1 MNRGAAILPAAL
13 AAIAVSAALAAAI
26 VELTRVE
33 VVLARHRQAATNA
46 LLAADACVAR
56 VVAGVAP
63 AWNLDALLA
72 GPDGI
77 RGTPDDGILAPRA
90 GCTAT
95 ADVPPGPTAPPRARV
110 RLTAVAGRG
119 RRSLEAVVGLAP
131 VPGAAT
137 LLWLGRSP
145 VDASVAGTISL
156 DGADASDPTLDAASL
171 GAPESPS
178 ALDGWLTSEAGHIAT
193 SARTHAAIGVPAPP
207 VAALGARVQAGSPA
221 GAEAL
226 VPGTPMPTLTRVAG
240 GLVVAAALHGAGFLF
255 VDGALDIAGALD
267 FTGVIVVSGDVRIRP
282 GGTLTVAGTLWT
294 GAGALAVDGAL
305 AVRQDADALARAD
318 GLLPLPRFVVLLGQ
332 RDLG

>member
-13 AAIAVSAALAAAI
+13 TAIAVSASLAAAI

-33 VVLARHRQAATNA
+33 VVLARHRRTATNA
-46 LLAADACVAR
+46 LLAADGCLAG
-56 VVAGVAP
+56 VVAGIPP
-63 AWNLDALLA
+63 AWDLDALLA

-77 RGTPDDGILAPRA
+77 RGTGDDGVLAPRA
-90 GCTAT
+90 GCTGS
-95 ADVPPGPTAPPRARV
+95 ADVPPGPAAPPRARV

-119 RRSLEAVVGLAP
+119 RRSLEAIVGRAR
-131 VPGAAT
+131 VPGAGT

-145 VDASVAGTISL
+145 LEASITGTIFL
-156 DGADASDPTLDAASL
+156 DGADPGDPTLDAASL

-178 ALDGWLTSEAGHIAT
+178 ALDGWLTSEAGHIAMT
-193 SARTHAAIGVPAPP
+193 ARTHAAIGVASPP
-207 VAALGARVQAGSPA
+207 VAALGPRVQAGSPA

-226 VPGTPMPTLTRVAG
+226 VPGTPVPTLTRVAG
-240 GLVVAAALHGAGFLF
+240 DLVVAATLHGAGLLF

-282 GGTLTVAGTLWT
+282 GGSLTVAGTLWT
-294 GAGALAVDGAL
+294 GAGAFVVDGAL
-305 AVRQDADALARAD
+305 AVRQDGDALARAD
-318 GLLPLPRFVVLLGQ
+318 GLVPLPRLGVLLGQ